1 MSIRLP
7 GILVF
12 ILLLTAPGW
21 SQPGS
26 IEGTEIELEN
36 LFVDASREK
45 LLGNSEEA
53 MRIYRKILDKDVEN
67 PAAAYELARLLAA
80 AENME
85 DALAFAKMA
94 TKNDPENEWY
104 QIFLADIYQQTG
116 QFRAGATIY
125 RNLRR
130 QAPQKRDYY
139 YKEAFFLV
147 RANELKEAQNV
158 YSALEDR
165 IGVSE
170 ELIRRRHSLYLGSGD
185 LKKAARELQK
195 LTEAYPDNTDYL
207 HLLADFY
214 QKTGSEKDARKVYET
229 ILEIDP
235 DNAKAQLALA
245 EGSTRKSDDL
255 AYLEALRPVFEDP
268 GTDLD
273 LKIGRLM
280 PILEQVSE
288 TGDEALADAT
298 LRLTRILEE
307 THPAQAK
314 PLAAAG
320 DLYYLSNR
328 ARPAAVKYTK
338 ALELDDSNFLLWE
351 NLFAALQASGQ
362 WNDLITWSEEA
373 MFVFPNQ
380 ALVYYMNGYALQATG
395 QNNDALEVL
404 NEALFMSG
412 ESKLLQQYIIST
424 IGMTYE
430 NLGNPQEADDA
441 FAKAIEINP
450 ATPLPQARYAMA
462 LAERGDEQALAFAKK
477 AAQNNTDDPET
488 LHAIART
495 YYLNDDLKEAGKWM
509 ERLLTGPGSTHPAY
523 LEHYGDY
530 LYKDGQPEQALRYW
544 NQAQELGRD
553 TDLLRRKISD
563 KKLYE

>member
-1 MSIRLP
+1 MSIRLL
-7 GILVF
+7 GILMA
-12 ILLLTAPGW
+12 ILICTAPTMG
-21 SQPGS
+21 QPGS

-45 LLGNSEEA
+45 LLGNTEEA
-53 MRIYRKILDKDVEN
+53 IRIYREILDKDVEN

-80 AENME
+80 AEDFE
-85 DALAFAKMA
+85 DAMAFAKIA
-94 TKNDPENEWY
+94 TKNEPDNEWY

-116 QFRAGATIY
+116 QFRDGAAIY
-125 RNLRR
+125 NIL
-130 QAPQKRDYY
+130 QKKHPLKRDYY

-147 RANELKEAQNV
+147 RANELKDAQKV
-158 YSALEDR
+158 YGELEDQ
-165 IGVSE
+165 IGISE
-170 ELIRRRHSLYLGSGD
+170 ELIRRRHSLYVGMSD
-185 LKKAARELQK
+185 LKKAARELEK

-214 QKTGSEKDARKVYET
+214 QKTGSQKDAREVYET
-229 ILEIDP
+229 ILSIDP

-245 EGSTRKSDDL
+245 GESTRKSDDL

-268 GTDLD
+268 DTDLD
-273 LKIGRLM
+273 LKVSRLM
-280 PILEQVSE
+280 PILEQVSQ
-288 TGDEALADAT
+288 TGDATLADAA
-298 LRLTRILEE
+298 LQLTRILEE

-328 ARPAAVKYTK
+328 ARLAAEKYAR
-338 ALELDDSNFLLWE
+338 ALEIDDANFLLWE

-362 WNDLITWSEEA
+362 SSDLITWSEEA

-395 QNNDALEVL
+395 QNDDALNVL

-412 ESKLLQQYIIST
+412 ESELLQQYIIST
-424 IGMTYE
+424 IGMAYE
-430 NLGNPQEADDA
+430 NMNDPQEADDA
-441 FAKAIEINP
+441 FDKAIEINP
-450 ATPLPQARYAMA
+450 ANPLPQARYALA
-462 LAERGDEQALAFAKK
+462 LADRGDKEAVAYAKK
-477 AAQNNTDDPET
+477 ASQSAGDEAET
-488 LHAIART
+488 IHAIART
-495 YYLNDDLKEAGKWM
+495 YYLSGNLKEAGKWM
-509 ERLLTGPGSTHPAY
+509 ERLRAGPGQTHPVY

-530 LYKDGQPEQALRYW
+530 LYKNGQESEALQYW
-544 NQAQELGRD
+544 NQAQKLGRD
-553 TDLLRRKISD
+553 TELLRRKITD

>member
-1 MSIRLP
+1 MSIRLL
-7 GILVF
+7 GIMVV
-12 ILLLTAPGW
+12 ILLFATPMSA
-21 SQPGS
+21 QPGS

-45 LLGNSEEA
+45 LLGNTEEA
-53 MRIYRKILDKDVEN
+53 MRIYRDILDKDVEN

-80 AENME
+80 IENFE
-85 DALAFAKMA
+85 DALSFAEIA
-94 TKNDPENEWY
+94 IKNEPDNPWY
-104 QIFLADIYQQTG
+104 QIFLADLYQQTS
-116 QFRAGATIY
+116 QFQAGAAVY
-125 RNLRR
+125 RQLREKM
-130 QAPQKRDYY
+130 PQKRDYY

-147 RANELKEAQNV
+147 RANDLKEAQKV
-158 YSALEDR
+158 YSELEDR

-170 ELIRRRHSLYLGSGD
+170 ELIRRRHSLYVGMGD
-185 LKKAARELQK
+185 LKKAAQELAK

-214 QKTGSEKDARKVYET
+214 QKTGSEKDARQVYEA
-229 ILEIDP
+229 ILNIDP

-245 EGSTRKSDDL
+245 GGSTRKSDDL

-280 PILEQVSE
+280 PILEQVSK
-288 TGDEALADAT
+288 TGDTALADAA
-298 LRLTRILEE
+298 LRLTRILEDA
-307 THPAQAK
+307 HPAQAK

-328 ARPAAVKYTK
+328 ARPAAAKYAK

-362 WNDLITWSEEA
+362 WSDLITWSEEA

-395 QNNDALEVL
+395 QNDDALSIL

-430 NLGNPQEADDA
+430 NLDDPQEADDA
-441 FAKAIEINP
+441 FSKAIEINP
-450 ATPLPQARYAMA
+450 ANPLPQARYALA
-462 LAERGDEQALAFAKK
+462 LAGRGNEDAVAFAKK
-477 AAQNNTDDPET
+477 AAQNETDDAET
-488 LHAIART
+488 IHAVART
-495 YYLNDDLKEAGKWM
+495 YYLSNDLREAKKWM
-509 ERLLTGPGSTHPAY
+509 ENLMAGPGRTHPLY

-530 LYKDGQPEQALRYW
+530 LFKSGQEEEALDYW

-553 TDLLRRKISD
+553 TELLRRKISD